1 MDVSEV
7 KDGIHGELEV
17 VFGNRYD
24 KQGVDELGESFDL
37 GEIFRVLGVTETPTD
52 NNHRS
57 RKGLEG

>member
-24 KQGVDELGESFDL
+24 KQGVDELGESLD
-37 GEIFRVLGVTETPTD
+37 
-52 NNHRS
+52 
-57 RKGLEG
+57 RKSVV